1 MIDSSKLK
9 KKAVHGVIWTSI
21 QRFLT
26 IFIQFVS
33 GIILA
38 RLLSPD
44 DFGCIGMLS
53 IFMIVASSFIDGGF
67 GSALIQKKRPSQT
80 DYSTIFFWN
89 FIVSIFIY
97 LVLYISAPYIARYY
111 HTELLSS
118 VLRVQALV
126 LIFNALTTIHI
137 NKLNKEFNFRKISV
151 VSLISIVI
159 SLTVTIVMAYHGYG
173 VWSLVTQNLLMA
185 IIPTVIYWVTCPWRP
200 TRVFSTQSFKELF
213 GFGFYVL
220 LTHIINN
227 IGTNVQGLLIGRVY
241 NPSVMGYYSKAN
253 NTEKLASASISQVI
267 GQVSYPLY
275 AEMQNDKVHLILTLK
290 KLTQLVTYVTFPLM
304 FLLILLATPI
314 FILLYSEKWLPAVP
328 YFQILCL
335 AGLAICL
342 HAINTQSIAAIGKS
356 KVMFVWAFIK
366 QIGGFILML
375 VGFYLFGIKG
385 LLIGMVIKS
394 WLIYV
399 INASLVSKYIGYRL
413 WKQLN
418 DIFPVI
424 VISIISFGIAYFL
437 GELANG
443 LNLYAMALLKLS
455 IYVMIYILCSIAF
468 KLEAYAVCMDLLQP
482 FVYKI
487 KNKYHR
493 S

>member
-200 TRVFSTQSFKELF
+200 TWVFSTQSFKELF
-213 GFGFYVL
+213 GFGLCITDPYHQQYWNQCSGIVDWTCIQPFRHGVL
-220 LTHIINN
+220 F
-227 IGTNVQGLLIGRVY
+227 Q
-241 NPSVMGYYSKAN
+241 SKQYRKVGIHQYFTSN
-253 NTEKLASASISQVI
+253 WTSI
-267 GQVSYPLY
+267 
-275 AEMQNDKVHLILTLK
+275 
-290 KLTQLVTYVTFPLM
+290 
-304 FLLILLATPI
+304 
-314 FILLYSEKWLPAVP
+314 
-328 YFQILCL
+328 
-335 AGLAICL
+335 
-342 HAINTQSIAAIGKS
+342 
-356 KVMFVWAFIK
+356 
-366 QIGGFILML
+366 
-375 VGFYLFGIKG
+375 
-385 LLIGMVIKS
+385 
-394 WLIYV
+394 
-399 INASLVSKYIGYRL
+399 
-413 WKQLN
+413 
-418 DIFPVI
+418 
-424 VISIISFGIAYFL
+424 
-437 GELANG
+437 
-443 LNLYAMALLKLS
+443 LS
-455 IYVMIYILCSIAF
+455 I
-468 KLEAYAVCMDLLQP
+468 VCR
-482 FVYKI
+482 
-487 KNKYHR
+487 NAE
-493 S
+493 

>member
-1 MIDSSKLK
+1 MIDSNKLK

-53 IFMIVASSFIDGGF
+53 IFMLVASSFIDGGF
-67 GSALIQKKRPSQT
+67 GSALIQKRRPSQI
-80 DYSTIFFWN
+80 DYSTIFYWN
-89 FIVSIFIY
+89 LFVSIFIY
-97 LVLYISAPYIARYY
+97 FVLYFSAPYIARYY
-111 HTELLSS
+111 NIELLTS
-118 VLRVQALV
+118 VLRVQSII
-126 LIFNALTTIHI
+126 LIFNALSSIQI
-137 NKLNKEFNFRKISV
+137 NKLNKEFNFRKISII
-151 VSLISIVI
+151 SLISIVI
-159 SLTVTIVMAYHGYG
+159 SLTVTIVMAYQGYG

-185 IIPTVIYWVTCPWRP
+185 IIPAIFYWVTCSWRP
-200 TRVFSTQSFKELF
+200 SWVFSIQAFKELF
-213 GFGFYVL
+213 EFGFYVL

-241 NPSVMGYYSKAN
+241 PPAVMGYYSKAN
-253 NTEKLASASISQVI
+253 STEKLASTSISQVI

-290 KLTQLVTYVTFPLM
+290 KLTQLVTYITFPLM
-304 FLLILLATPI
+304 FLLILLATPLFI
-314 FILLYSEKWLPAVP
+314 FLYSEKWLPAVP

-335 AGLAICL
+335 SGLAICL

-375 VGFYLFGIKG
+375 VGFYLYDIKG

-413 WKQLN
+413 WKQLK
-418 DIFPVI
+418 DIFPVM
-424 VISIISFGIAYFL
+424 VVSVISFGIAYFL
-437 GELANG
+437 AEQVDS
-443 LNLYAMALLKLS
+443 LNLYISAFLKLS
-455 IYVMIYILCSIAF
+455 IFVITYILCSTVF
-468 KLEAYAVCMDLLQP
+468 KLEAYYVCLDLLQP
-482 FVYKI
+482 FVHKI
-487 KNKYHR
+487 KINYHR
-493 S
+493 

>member
-1 MIDSSKLK
+1 
-9 KKAVHGVIWTSI
+9 
-21 QRFLT
+21 
-26 IFIQFVS
+26 
-33 GIILA
+33 
-38 RLLSPD
+38 
-44 DFGCIGMLS
+44 
-53 IFMIVASSFIDGGF
+53 
-67 GSALIQKKRPSQT
+67 
-80 DYSTIFFWN
+80 
-89 FIVSIFIY
+89 
-97 LVLYISAPYIARYY
+97 
-111 HTELLSS
+111 
-118 VLRVQALV
+118 
-126 LIFNALTTIHI
+126 
-137 NKLNKEFNFRKISV
+137 
-151 VSLISIVI
+151 
-159 SLTVTIVMAYHGYG
+159 
-173 VWSLVTQNLLMA
+173 
-185 IIPTVIYWVTCPWRP
+185 
-200 TRVFSTQSFKELF
+200 
-213 GFGFYVL
+213 
-220 LTHIINN
+220 
-227 IGTNVQGLLIGRVY
+227 
-241 NPSVMGYYSKAN
+241 
-253 NTEKLASASISQVI
+253 
-267 GQVSYPLY
+267 
-275 AEMQNDKVHLILTLK
+275 MQNDKVHLILTLK

-399 INASLVSKYIGYRL
+399 INASLVSKYFGYRL

-455 IYVMIYILCSIAF
+455 IYVMTYILCSIAF